1 MGEDNGEGITMQT
14 ATNAEI
20 LSALIRQGEN
30 IAAWRGSSD
39 TQLAN
44 ILKSL
49 DDVSTLV
56 RTLQRDVAELKGKHD
71 VTREQVLR
79 LETESSEL
87 RQRVLKIG
95 ERVARL
101 DQASTDFDD
110 LGKQIQDLQRMIWL
124 AAGGLGLAAFGFP
137 LLLEFVIGR

>member
-1 MGEDNGEGITMQT
+1 MGEGNGEKLTMQT

-20 LSALIRQGEN
+20 MAALIRQGEN

-79 LETESSEL
+79 LEAESSEL

-95 ERVARL
+95 EQVARL
-101 DQASTDFDD
+101 DQASTDFED
-110 LGKQIQDLQRMIWL
+110 LCNQIRDLQRIVWL
-124 AAGGLGLAAFGFP
+124 AMGGLGLAAFGFP
-137 LLLEFVIGR
+137 LLLEFVIGH